1 MKKFIALL
9 LSFNL
14 SANVNWS
21 HESSCSIPNNEIQ
34 EVEKILSKMTLE
46 QKVGQIIMPDLD
58 AVTPLEAKAYQLGT
72 ILNGGGK
79 FPNKEKYSSVSDW
92 KSVSKAFYEAS
103 PRVDGKIVP
112 ILWGTDAVHGHNNV
126 IGATIFPHNIGL
138 GSTRNGDL
146 IRKIGDVVAKE
157 LLSTG
162 IIWTFAPTIAVPQN
176 DLWGRTYEGY
186 SEDPELVSVF
196 GEAMILGLQG
206 TSSEFLDE
214 NHVLATAKHFLGD
227 GGTKNG
233 VDQGNAIIS
242 EQKLRDIHGLPYY
255 KAIDACVQSVMAS
268 FNSWNGEKM
277 HGNKDLL
284 ENVLRDQ
291 MGFNGLVVGDWNG
304 HGQVPGCTKSDCP
317 QSLNAG
323 VDIFMVPD
331 DWKELY
337 TNTLNSVQ
345 NEEITISRLDDAVRR
360 VLTVKYRLGL
370 LSGRI
375 PHDYEHNYIGNEN
388 HRKIARQAVRES
400 IVLLKNNNQTLPI
413 KSNKHILVVGSASQN
428 ISSQMGGWTITWQGR
443 GNLNSDFPN
452 TLSIY
457 EAIEQKAKS
466 INGSVEY
473 SEDGTFKRKP
483 DVVIFVY
490 GEEPYAEGD
499 GDRKNIFFMHHNKSF
514 INSMQKINDQGIPS
528 VSLFISGRPLVV
540 NQELNLSDA
549 FVQLWLPGTAVEGI
563 GDVIFTNIDNK
574 LEHDFVGK
582 LSYSWP
588 KLSTQADLNF
598 RDNNYDP
605 LFEYGYGLSYKDD
618 IFIASLPEEDKS
630 SKLDEI
636 TIFIGS
642 AYPSYGETVSYF
654 SSEKNE
660 RVYDGINSDIY
671 IDKNSGF
678 SITKFDFKKQDD
690 AKLINFGSKD
700 TYKTWFIGSG
710 SSEDIS
716 YMKSGS
722 VQLILRPKKISSEK
736 ITLDFGCY
744 KTEEQIKNSG
754 SSVCYKSIDLTTMLK
769 DNFDNN
775 WKEVNI
781 PIQCLM
787 SSDFEASNLTLR
799 SQLSTTG
806 DWELELHSIKFINNQ
821 GYNSCSAT
829 ISNYE

>member
-34 EVEKILSKMTLE
+34 EVEEILSKMTLE

-58 AVTPLEAKAYQLGT
+58 AVTPLEAKVYQLGT

-103 PRVDGKIVP
+103 PIVDGKIVP

-138 GSTRNGDL
+138 GSTRNADL

-206 TSSEFLDE
+206 TSAEFLDE

-563 GDVIFTNIDNK
+563 GDVIFTNIYNK

-654 SSEKNE
+654 STEKNE

-671 IDKNSGF
+671 TDKNSGF

-700 TYKTWFIGSG
+700 TSKTWFIGSG

-722 VQLILRPKKISSEK
+722 VQLILRPKKISSER

-744 KTEEQIKNSG
+744 KTQEQIKNSG

>member
-1 MKKFIALL
+1 MKKLLLIL

-14 SANVNWS
+14 SANIDWS
-21 HESSCSIPNNEIQ
+21 HNSSCSIPNNEIV
-34 EVEKILSKMTLE
+34 EVERLLEKMTLE

-58 AVTPLEAKAYQLGT
+58 AVTPLEAKEFQLGT

-92 KSVSKAFYEAS
+92 KEVSKDFYEAS
-103 PRVDGKIVP
+103 PQIDGEIIP

-138 GSTRNGDL
+138 GSTRNFNL
-146 IRKIGDVVAKE
+146 IKKIGDVVAKE

-176 DLWGRTYEGY
+176 DTWGRTYEGY
-186 SEDPELVSVF
+186 SEDPELVSLL

-206 TSSEFLDE
+206 SSDQFLDQ

-227 GGTKNG
+227 GGTQDG
-233 VDQGNAIIS
+233 VDQGNTILS
-242 EQKLRDIHGLPYY
+242 EQALRDVHGLPYFR
-255 KAIDACVQSVMAS
+255 AMDACVQSVMAS

-277 HGNKDLL
+277 HGNKNLL

-331 DWKELY
+331 EWKELY
-337 TNTLNSVQ
+337 INTLNSVK
-345 NEEITISRLDDAVRR
+345 EGEINISRLDDAVRR

-370 LSGRI
+370 LNGRI
-375 PHDYEHNYIGNEN
+375 PHNYKYNFIGNEE
-388 HRKIARQAVRES
+388 HKEIARQAVRES

-428 ISSQMGGWTITWQGR
+428 ISNQMGGWTITWQGR
-443 GNLNSDFPN
+443 GNANSDFPN

-457 EAIEQKAKS
+457 EAIEEKAKS
-466 INGSVEY
+466 MNSSIEY
-473 SEDGTFKRKP
+473 SEDGTYKRKP

-499 GDRKNIFFMHHNKSF
+499 GDRKNIFFRNNNKNL
-514 INSMQKINDQGIPS
+514 INSMTNINNQGIPS
-528 VSLFISGRPLVV
+528 VSLFISGRPLVI
-540 NQELNLSDA
+540 NQELNLSNA

-574 LEHDFVGK
+574 VEHDFVGK

-588 KLSTQADLNF
+588 RLSSQAELNF
-598 RDNNYDP
+598 KDDDYDP
-605 LFEYGYGLSYKDD
+605 LFKYGYGLSYSDNIYLTKV
-618 IFIASLPEEDKS
+618 SEEDKS
-630 SKLDEI
+630 FRPDEI
-636 TIFIGS
+636 TVFMGS

-654 SSEKNE
+654 SPEKNE

-678 SITKFDFKKQDD
+678 NITKFDYKKQDD
-690 AKLINFGSKD
+690 AKLIKFGPKSI
-700 TYKTWFIGSG
+700 YKTWFIGSG

-716 YMKSGS
+716 HMENGS
-722 VQLILRPKKISSEK
+722 VQLILRPKKLSSEK
-736 ITLDFGCY
+736 LTLDFGCY
-744 KTEEQIKNSG
+744 KTQEQIKNSE
-754 SSVCYKSIDLTTMLK
+754 SSVCYKSIDLTKILK

-775 WKEVNI
+775 WKEINI
-781 PIQCLM
+781 PIQCLFNP
-787 SSDFEASNLTLR
+787 DFEPSNLTLR
-799 SQLSTTG
+799 SQFGSSG
-806 DWELELHSIKFINNQ
+806 NWEIELHSIKFINNT
-821 GYNSCSAT
+821 GYNSCSLN
-829 ISNYE
+829 ISDYE